1 MRLAYG
7 GDNGV
12 EILIHI
18 GMDTVELNG
27 RFYELHVAEN
37 QYVHAGDSLITV
49 DLENVSAAGY
59 DLTTPIIV
67 TNTADHE
74 PFAKTVQEKVQQKKL
89 FILCQ
94 LENNWREEQ
103 RKDYRD
109 G

>member
-1 MRLAYG
+1 MTTPTKHAIGLR

-37 QYVHAGDSLITV
+37 QYVHAGDALITV

-74 PFAKTVQEKVQQKKL
+74 PFAKTVQEKVQREDYL
-89 FILCQ
+89 FSV
-94 LENNWREEQ
+94 N
-103 RKDYRD
+103 
-109 G
+109 